1 MNKSAVYLAVF
12 AVLCVLAG
20 VILGAN
26 ITKDQGRP
34 RVRRQADFKRK
45 PERMAGVQSMGLRG
59 KREDSSVESLSGRLG
74 LNPEQKDQVS
84 KIFENARQDIENAGK
99 DVRESIMQ
107 IKENTNRKILE
118 VLDSV
123 QKEKFQQLQEEVKSR
138 IDAQKARLP
147 GSRQEAKSPPPV
159 QEEIR

>member
-20 VILGAN
+20 VILGVN

-34 RVRRQADFKRK
+34 RAFRQADFKRK

-99 DVRESIMQ
+99 DVRASIMQ

-138 IDAQKARLP
+138 IDTQKARLP

-159 QEEIR
+159 QE